1 MMFIPVR
8 CPLRTFAGQ
17 PKVRVVGFIQKMQ
30 LQTDGTTTPSYID
43 IQLPEALEWGPYLDS
58 LQVQTS
64 TENRTAQFTWR
75 VVFWWSIDGR
85 RWNGPVDLF
94 SAVSANQDVIQ
105 TAYSTTTNFGLYMRY
120 GIAVAN
126 ASGTN
131 IERAVCSATLVFT
144 FKS

>member
-1 MMFIPVR
+1 M
-8 CPLRTFAGQ
+8 RTSNGFQ
-17 PKVRVVGFIQKMQ
+17 KVRVQSFVQKMQ
-30 LQTDGTTTPSYID
+30 LQTDGSTTPSYID
-43 IQLPEALEWGPYLDS
+43 IEVPDALEWGPYLES
-58 LQVQTS
+58 IQVQTA
-64 TENRTAQFTWR
+64 TENRTSQFTWR

-105 TAYSTTTNFGLYMRY
+105 TAYSTGTAFGLYMRY
-120 GIAVAN
+120 GIGLAN

>member
-1 MMFIPVR
+1 MMNFAER
-8 CPLRTFAGQ
+8 CPLRTSNGQ
-17 PKVRVVGFIQKMQ
+17 PKVRVLPFIAKMQ

-43 IQLPEALEWGPYLDS
+43 IELPEALEFGPWLES
-58 LQVQTS
+58 IQVQTS

-105 TAYSTTTNFGLYMRY
+105 TAYSTSTSFGLYMRY
-120 GIAVAN
+120 GLAVAN

>member
-1 MMFIPVR
+1 MTFAER
-8 CPLRTFAGQ
+8 CPLRTFPGQ
-17 PKVRVVGFIQKMQ
+17 AKVRVLPFIAKMQ
-30 LQTDGTTTPSYID
+30 LQSDGTTTPSYID
-43 IQLPEALEWGPYLDS
+43 VPLAEALEWGPFLDS
-58 LQVQTS
+58 VQVQTS

-94 SAVSANQDVIQ
+94 SAVSANQDEIQ
-105 TAYSTTTNFGLYMRY
+105 TAYSTTTNFGIQMRY

-131 IERAVCSATLVFT
+131 IERAVCSAVLVFT